1 MTFTESNTVESML
14 IDLLSG
20 RPPTAGPLTRDGQA
34 PYVTAGRS
42 RRGVGWHYVAP
53 AFLPRQPQDVMIED
67 YVRAALIRLNPGIAA
82 QPERADEVIHRLR
95 AIVLAVRADGL
106 IRANE
111 EFTAWLRGDRSMPFG
126 PNHEHVTV
134 RLIDFADLDANQYV
148 ATTQLTFRAGP
159 AERRVDIALFVN
171 GFPLVIVEAKTPVR
185 AAVSWFDGAK
195 QIHDDYERFTPELF
209 APNVFCV
216 ASEGKELRY
225 GAIQMPLELWGP
237 WRAGKEVQLLGEVEL
252 LGEGERERQK
262 KKFNFSEKVE
272 LLDEGERGREK
283 QKFNFSEKVELLPL
297 GAVQRAAAA
306 LLRPNVVLDLLANF
320 TIFATDKKKRRL
332 KIVARY
338 QQVEAA
344 NQIVQ
349 RVLAGAPRKGL
360 IWHFQGSGK
369 SLLMVFAAQKLRMQA
384 ALRNP
389 TVLIVVDRIDLDA
402 QISATFHAS
411 DIPNLVKAE
420 SRAELERLLHQ
431 DTRKIIITTIFKFA
445 EAGGVLNQ
453 RDNIVVLV
461 DEAHR
466 TQEGDLGMKMRAAL
480 PNAFLFGLTGTPINQ
495 RDRNTFYAFGAMED
509 SRGYMSRYGFEE
521 SIRDGATLPLHFEP
535 RLIELHI
542 DKQAIDDAY
551 AELTGELSDLD
562 RETLARAA
570 ARMAVLVKAPQ
581 RVEAICA
588 DIARHYQQKVEPNGF
603 KAMVVTFDQESCLLY
618 KAALDQHLPAEASE
632 IVISVSG
639 KERDDARY
647 RPYKRDRDA
656 EERLLD
662 RYRDANDPL
671 QILVVTAKL
680 LTGFDAPI
688 LQAMYVDKPM
698 RDHTLLQ
705 AITRTNRTY
714 GDRKSHGLIVD
725 YLGVFDDVA
734 KSLTFDEE
742 GFRRVVTAIEAL
754 KVRLPDAMQRCLAYF
769 PGVDRAMAGYEG
781 LLAAQACLP
790 NNDVRDAF
798 AADYGVL
805 GDLWEALSPDPMLA
819 PYEQD
824 YRWLSQVYVSVQPTT
839 GTGGLIWHALGAK
852 TIDLIHENI
861 HVYAVRDDLDEI
873 ALDPDLLEAILDTPD
888 PNAKTREIE
897 FKLAQRLRRHTGNPR
912 YRALSERLE
921 ALKERHEAG
930 QLHSVE
936 FLKLLL
942 DLARDLLEVEKETP
956 PEEDEDR
963 GKAALTELFEEV
975 RTADT
980 PIIVERLVGKI
991 DEIVRFVR
999 FPGWQSTSAGER
1011 EVRKVL
1017 RKSLFDF
1024 KLHQDAELFEK
1035 AYGYVK
1041 QYY

>member
-1 MTFTESNTVESML
+1 MTFNEANTVEAFIRDQL
-14 IDLLSG
+14 YGGATHHTAVGPGLARRNRQISG
-20 RPPTAGPLTRDGQA
+20 H
-34 PYVTAGRS
+34 
-42 RRGVGWHYVAP
+42 GWHYLSASN
-53 AFLPRQPQDVMIED
+53 LSRQPHEVLVED
-67 YVRAALIRLNPGIAA
+67 HLREGLIRLNPSIAA
-82 QPERADEVIHRLR
+82 QPDRVDDVLYRLR
-95 AIVLAVRADGL
+95 AIVMTVRDSGL
-106 IRANE
+106 VKANE
-111 EFTAWLRGDRSMPFG
+111 EFAAWLLGERSMPFG
-126 PNHEHVTV
+126 ENGEHVTI
-134 RLIDFADLDANQYV
+134 RLIDFDDIEQNQFVVTQQFIVRAGRTEKRADLV
-148 ATTQLTFRAGP
+148 L
-159 AERRVDIALFVN
+159 LVN
-171 GFPLVIVEAKTPVR
+171 GIPLVVIEAKTPVR
-185 AAVSWFDGAK
+185 ASQSWLDGAL
-195 QIHDDYERFTPELF
+195 QVHDDYEKNVPELF
-209 APNVFCV
+209 VPNLLSV
-216 ASEGKELRY
+216 ATEGKELRY
-225 GAIQMPLELWGP
+225 GSIGLPVELWGP
-237 WRAGKEVQLLGEVEL
+237 WRTHDMLAAGLVDVK
-252 LGEGERERQK
+252 
-262 KKFNFSEKVE
+262 
-272 LLDEGERGREK
+272 
-283 QKFNFSEKVELLPL
+283 
-297 GAVQRAAAA
+297 RAAAS
-306 LLRPNVVLDLLANF
+306 LLRPNVILDILANF
-320 TIFATDKKKRRL
+320 TLFATDKKKRRL
-332 KIVARY
+332 KLVCRY
-338 QQVEAA
+338 QQYEAG

-349 RVLAGAPRKGL
+349 RVLAGSPKKGL

-369 SLLMVFAAQKLRMQA
+369 SLLMVFAAQKLRLQP

-389 TVLIVVDRIDLDA
+389 AVLIVVDRIDLDA

-420 SRAELERLLHQ
+420 SREELERLLRQ

-445 EAGGVLNQ
+445 EAGGVLNE

-562 RETLARAA
+562 RETLSKAA
-570 ARMAVLVKAPQ
+570 AKMAVLVKVPE
-581 RVEAICA
+581 RIEAICA

-618 KAALDQHLPAEASE
+618 KAALDQHLPADASE
-632 IVISVSG
+632 VVISVSG
-639 KERDDARY
+639 KEREDARY

-656 EERLLD
+656 EEKLLD
-662 RYRDANDPL
+662 RFRDANDPL

-688 LQAMYVDKPM
+688 LQAMYLDKPM

-714 GDRKSHGLIVD
+714 GDRKTHGLIVD

-754 KVRLPDAMQRCLAYF
+754 KARLPDAMQRCQAYF
-769 PGVDRAMAGYEG
+769 VGVDRTLTGYEG

-798 AADYGVL
+798 AVDYSTL
-805 GDLWEALSPDPMLA
+805 GDLWEALSPDSVLM
-819 PYEQD
+819 PYEED

-852 TIDLIHENI
+852 TVELIHANV

-873 ALDPDLLEAILDTPD
+873 VLDADLLEAVLGTPD
-888 PNAKTREIE
+888 PNKKATEIE
-897 FKLAQRLRRHTGNPR
+897 FKLAQRLRRHMENPR

-936 FLKLLL
+936 FLKQLL

-980 PIIVERLVGKI
+980 PIIVERLVAKI

-999 FPGWQSTSAGER
+999 FPGWQNTSAGER
-1011 EVRKVL
+1011 EVRKAL
-1017 RKSLFDF
+1017 RKTLFDF